1 MQGALV
7 IMAVPEQVKGRA
19 LGLLSLAIASNVPGT
34 LVFAELAERIGTYRS
49 LHCFA
54 VAGCLLH
61 TLWYRV
67 RPQAMR
73 IRRREE

>member
-61 TLWYRV
+61 TLWYDV
-67 RPQAMR
+67 MA
-73 IRRREE
+73 EEVMVFSR